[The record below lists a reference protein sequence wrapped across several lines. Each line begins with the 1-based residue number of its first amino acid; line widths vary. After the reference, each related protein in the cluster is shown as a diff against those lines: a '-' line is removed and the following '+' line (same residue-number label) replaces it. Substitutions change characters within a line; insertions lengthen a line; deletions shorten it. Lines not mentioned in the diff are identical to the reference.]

1 MKHII
6 DCDDP
11 LILCSPPH
19 ISDTLDIIKD
29 GLTHPFIR
37 ECKGD
42 PEMSCTLCS
51 LRGREDEFVSQVT
64 ICAYSRCFDT
74 DGHWKSIDTLL
85 EEL

>member
-1 MKHII
+1 MKHTI

-11 LILCSPPH
+11 LVLCSPPH

-29 GLTHPFIR
+29 GLKYSFIR

-42 PEMSCTLCS
+42 PDVSCTECS
-51 LRGREDEFVSQVT
+51 LRGRDAEFVRHAT

-74 DGHWKSIDTLL
+74 DGYWKSIDTLL